1 MVLYFTTRIV
11 DVRDSHANRLLSP
24 KILKNS
30 LVFQFMME
38 MDMDLLWVD
47 PIAVVPAAVVP
58 EVVVPAAVVPEVA
71 VPVAPEVAVVPEVT
85 DP

>member
-58 EVVVPAAVVPEVA
+58 EVA